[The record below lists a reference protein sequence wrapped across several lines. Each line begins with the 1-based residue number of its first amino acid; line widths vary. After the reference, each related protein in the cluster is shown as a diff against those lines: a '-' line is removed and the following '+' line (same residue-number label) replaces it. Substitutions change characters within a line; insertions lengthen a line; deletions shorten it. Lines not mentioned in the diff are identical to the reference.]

1 MSNANANESLANIAT
16 FCLGAITMYFLT
28 KRDKNDEYQL
38 PIIDEQPAKPIVKS
52 DSATKKNKRPVRVYV
67 DGCWDV
73 MHSGHY
79 NALRQAKAL
88 GDILVVGV
96 HSDEEIER
104 HKRSPVMKNEQ
115 RMAAV
120 SACKWA
126 DEVVFGVPYSPSR
139 ELLTELNC
147 DFLAHGDDIPI
158 AANGHSAYHTVMDK
172 LKIFKRTPGVST
184 THLIQR
190 LVDAAK
196 YKKQQLEL
204 AAKNATSEDT
214 KPRQERRGSI
224 VMDEEKTQHIESTS
238 SWSSFLASTSR
249 ISAFSN
255 DRTPSKKDSVVY
267 IDGVFD
273 LFHVGHISALKAAKA
288 KGTFLVVGLYDDETV
303 RSRKG
308 PFFPLMNLQE
318 RVLNVLSCKYVDD
331 ILIGAPWKITKQ
343 VLKSLNVKTVVLSEN
358 TKFAADE
365 MGRYDVPKEMGMLE
379 ELETDTQFTTDLL
392 MENIVE
398 QQDKL
403 ERENRNRVQKAKQY
417 VNDSTYVQE
426 KSK

>member
-1 MSNANANESLANIAT
+1 MSAANESLANIAT

-28 KRDKNDEYQL
+28 RRDKEE
-38 PIIDEQPAKPIVKS
+38 EQQPHLIEPQSPSKPSFASRDSQDLSAKKE
-52 DSATKKNKRPVRVYV
+52 KRLTRVYV

-79 NALRQAKAL
+79 NALRQAKQL

-126 DEVVFGVPYSPSR
+126 DEVVFDVPYAPSR

-158 AANGHSAYHTVMDK
+158 AADGHSAYHTVMDK

-196 YKKQQLEL
+196 HSQLQL
-204 AAKNATSEDT
+204 QRKSDS
-214 KPRQERRGSI
+214 RRLSAD
-224 VMDEEKTQHIESTS
+224 MDAENTAQIESTS
-238 SWSSFLASTSR
+238 SWSSFLASVSR

-255 DRTPSKKDSVVY
+255 DRTPSAKDVVVY

-273 LFHVGHISALKAAKA
+273 LFHVGHIAALKAAKA

-303 RSRKG
+303 RARKG
-308 PFFPLMNLQE
+308 RFFPLMNLQE

-343 VLKSLNVKTVVLSEN
+343 VLKSLNVRQVVLTEN

-365 MGRYDVPKEMGMLE
+365 MERYAVPEEMGMLT
-379 ELETDTQFTTDLL
+379 ELETETDFTTDKL
-392 MENIVE
+392 METIVA
-398 QQDKL
+398 QQDQL
-403 ERENRNRVQKAKQY
+403 ERQNQSRVQKAKQY
-417 VNDSTYVQE
+417 VNDSSYVQE

>member
-1 MSNANANESLANIAT
+1 
-16 FCLGAITMYFLT
+16 
-28 KRDKNDEYQL
+28 
-38 PIIDEQPAKPIVKS
+38 
-52 DSATKKNKRPVRVYV
+52 
-67 DGCWDV
+67 
-73 MHSGHY
+73 
-79 NALRQAKAL
+79 
-88 GDILVVGV
+88 
-96 HSDEEIER
+96 
-104 HKRSPVMKNEQ
+104 
-115 RMAAV
+115 
-120 SACKWA
+120 
-126 DEVVFGVPYSPSR
+126 
-139 ELLTELNC
+139 
-147 DFLAHGDDIPI
+147 
-158 AANGHSAYHTVMDK
+158 MDK
-172 LKIFKRTPGVST
+172 LRIFKRTPGAST

-196 YKKQQLEL
+196 HSQREL
-204 AAKNATSEDT
+204 ALRANTDSKDSNKEE
-214 KPRQERRGSI
+214 KPRRGSI
-224 VMDEEKTQHIESTS
+224 VMDEEKTAHIESTS

-303 RSRKG
+303 RARKG

-365 MGRYDVPKEMGMLE
+365 MGRYEVPKEMGMLE
-379 ELETDTQFTTDLL
+379 ELVTETQFTTDLL
-392 MENIVE
+392 MENIVA

-403 ERENRNRVQKAKQY
+403 ERQNRNRVQKAKQY
-417 VNDSTYVQE
+417 VNDSSYVQE

>member
-1 MSNANANESLANIAT
+1 MGTN
-16 FCLGAITMYFLT
+16 F
-28 KRDKNDEYQL
+28 
-38 PIIDEQPAKPIVKS
+38 VKS
-52 DSATKKNKRPVRVYV
+52 KVVSSKPKKPVRVYV

-88 GDILVVGV
+88 GDVLIVGV

-126 DEVVFGVPYSPSR
+126 DEVVFDVPYAPSR

-196 YKKQQLEL
+196 HSQLQLEL
-204 AAKNATSEDT
+204 SKAQQSQSETESDSKPKAKT
-214 KPRQERRGSI
+214 ERRGSI

-255 DRTPSKKDSVVY
+255 DRTPSKKDVVVY

-303 RSRKG
+303 RARKG
-308 PFFPLMNLQE
+308 PFFPLMNMQE

-331 ILIGAPWKITKQ
+331 ILIGAPWTITSQ
-343 VLKSLNVKTVVLSEN
+343 VLKSLNVNSVVVSEN
-358 TKFAADE
+358 TRFASDE
-365 MGRYDVPKEMGMLE
+365 MERYDVPKEMGILE
-379 ELETDTQFTTDLL
+379 ELETETHFTTDLL
-392 MENIVE
+392 MENIVA
-398 QQDKL
+398 QQDQL
-403 ERENRNRVQKAKQY
+403 ERQNRNKVQSAKQY
-417 VNDSTYVQE
+417 VNDSSYVQE